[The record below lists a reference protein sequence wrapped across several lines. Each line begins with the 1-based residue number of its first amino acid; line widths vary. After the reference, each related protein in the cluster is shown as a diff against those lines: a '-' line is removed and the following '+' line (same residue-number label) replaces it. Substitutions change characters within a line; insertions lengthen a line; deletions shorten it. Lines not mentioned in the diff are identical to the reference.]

1 MQAIRDCGE
10 KPRSPIL
17 ITRDLFKKPDTKIC
31 GFPTRNINDP
41 DQVAFLFSD
50 GAIISA
56 LAGRDKPG
64 EGVHLDLS
72 QRELTSFLLGEEL
85 LAAAASAPSARLGLE
100 PGPIGRYAWWCP

>member
-1 MQAIRDCGE
+1 M
-10 KPRSPIL
+10 
-17 ITRDLFKKPDTKIC
+17 RDLFKKPDAKFC
-31 GFPTRNINDP
+31 GFPTRNINYP
-41 DQVAFLFSD
+41 DQVAFLFSA